1 MNDRVYT
8 PDKWV
13 VLHHPEHDVHTILG
27 GWYGGY
33 LHGDSWRRS
42 TAIQKVE
49 EDDDSYTFTN
59 MSGSVYKCYK
69 AAYGWSGIMLQVHS
83 HVTEELPALTEEEAI
98 KFIDILQKENNDN
111 EH

>member
-1 MNDRVYT
+1 MNARVYT

-13 VLHHPEHDVHTILG
+13 VLYHPEDDVHTIFG

-33 LHGDSWRRS
+33 LTGDSWRRS

-69 AAYGWSGIMLQVHS
+69 NSYGWSGIMLQVYS
-83 HVTEELPALTEEEAI
+83 HTSEELPALTEEEAI
-98 KFIDILQKENNDN
+98 QFIDILQKENNDN